1 MKTRMWLI
9 LLLLRLAVVLI
20 EGRRFEIRAQ
30 RTSSY
35 VWPSWNVVVAVV
47 AAVVAEVAHRR
58 VAPASFSS
66 FRWPSSNCSTCASEW
81 PVRTEC

>member
-1 MKTRMWLI
+1 M
-9 LLLLRLAVVLI
+9 LI

-30 RTSSY
+30 RTSGC
-35 VWPSWNVVVAVV
+35 VWPSWNVVAVVGAVV
-47 AAVVAEVAHRR
+47 AAEVAHRR

>member
-1 MKTRMWLI
+1 MI
-9 LLLLRLAVVLI
+9 LLLRLVVASI
-20 EGRRFEIRAQ
+20 EGRRFEIRAR
-30 RTSSY
+30 RTSSC

-47 AAVVAEVAHRR
+47 AEVAHRR
-58 VAPASFSS
+58 AAPASFSS